1 MNHEAEL
8 AVTRDPS
15 GAHAES
21 ARIDSDV
28 SPSEPLERNP
38 QVIPVTWIPV
48 VIPALAA
55 WMVIVTFFAM
65 AMVL

>member
-8 AVTRDPS
+8 VVMRDPS
-15 GAHAES
+15 GARAEP
-21 ARIDSDV
+21 ARIATDV

-38 QVIPVTWIPV
+38 QVIPVAWIPV